1 MSQSVAEQKA
11 ALMKELEAAVDK
23 LLAQAP
29 APDKISLTEIE
40 EAALGLGQIVQET
53 VTRHWVA
60 RSIEVGERQRPDCPK
75 CQQAMRH
82 KGYRERQVVTQSGEI
97 RVRRAYYYCES
108 CKEGIFPPG

>member
-1 MSQSVAEQKA
+1 MTEKPAERKV
-11 ALMKELEAAVDK
+11 ALMKELEVAVDK

-40 EAALGLGQIVQET
+40 EAALGLGQIVRET
-53 VTRHWVA
+53 VTRQWVA
-60 RSIEVGERQRPDCPK
+60 RSIEAGEKQRPDCPK
-75 CQQAMRH
+75 CQRGMRH

-108 CKEGIFPPG
+108 CKEGVFPPG